1 MNDQGSGRE
10 RRRPKDSLP
19 CAALAL
25 ATALA
30 ACTGEKSFILP
41 LVDADDPSG
50 RYGTVCAGWASR
62 ECAYTDACKPPVFA
76 QWENDQQCLERETLA
91 CELQSSDPDVP
102 FDPALVESCV
112 PPAGCNMAPYGI
124 AVASSA
130 PDLCLP
136 PGKAPDGAA
145 CVWDSACQS
154 GNCSFASAADGLP
167 AACGTCQPRIRCR
180 CAANQDCIFLTSSDV
195 KCVDLPDAG
204 ETCGAPL
211 FACNDAQCLRGAS
224 GDAGTCLAVPK
235 GGVGAPCGVGTARPA
250 VPLLVHDV
258 PLLRSYESLQRRTRP
273 PTTASRARWRRVAR
287 AAPAWAGAGATR
299 RGTGVCQPP
308 AADGAPCDPDAAPC
322 LAPARCLGGHCVF
335 PSLTTCSL

>member
-1 MNDQGSGRE
+1 LNDKGSGRGTAK
-10 RRRPKDSLP
+10 RFSAL
-19 CAALAL
+19 AALAL

-50 RYGTVCAGWASR
+50 RYETVCAGWASR

-136 PGKAPDGAA
+136 PGKGPDGAA

-154 GNCSFASAADGLP
+154 GNCSFASAAGGLP

-180 CAANQDCIFLTSSDV
+180 CAANQDCILLTSTDV

-211 FACNDAQCLRGAS
+211 FLCNDAQCLRGAS

-235 GGVGAPCGVGTARPA
+235 GGVGAPCGSGPLDPQCLFSSATSLYCDHTNHCAAYTPADYGQPCTLATGGESGACVGGGWC
-250 VPLLVHDV
+250 D
-258 PLLRSYESLQRRTRP
+258 
-273 PTTASRARWRRVAR
+273 AS
-287 AAPAWAGAGATR
+287 
-299 RGTGVCQPP
+299 GTGVCQPP

-335 PSLTTCSL
+335 PSLATCSL